1 MKRLGLGLLTSALA
15 AAACVQFAHAA
26 DLPVAPVAPAPAYYR
41 PALYDWTG
49 FYVGGH
55 VGAGLLQDTYTS
67 TTTTPLQSAG
77 SATSVTTSGFVGGAQ
92 AGFNY
97 EFAPWVVGV
106 EGSYTWTN
114 LDGSTIAPTLES
126 PAANE
131 RSRSTPNWF
140 AAATGRVGY
149 AADTLLIY
157 AKGGVAWMG
166 ARYRED
172 VLNGGGVTASSFSV
186 NNTRTGFVVGA
197 GLEYGFVEGWSGKI
211 EYDFYDF
218 GTSNYVFNVV
228 EPVGGTGVVQP
239 VSIQSYV
246 HTFTV
251 GLNYRFNWA
260 GGRPY

>member
-15 AAACVQFAHAA
+15 AAAFAPLVHAA
-26 DLPVAPVAPAPAYYR
+26 DLPVAPVVPVVYR
-41 PALYDWTG
+41 PAIYNWTG
-49 FYVGGH
+49 FYIGGH
-55 VGAGLLQDTYTS
+55 VGAGLLEDTFNS

-77 SATSVTTSGFVGGAQ
+77 SSTSVTPAGFLGGAQ

-114 LDGSTIAPTLES
+114 INGSTIAPTLES

-131 RSRSTPNWF
+131 RSRSSPNWL
-140 AAATGRVGY
+140 AAATGRFGY

-172 VLNGGGVTASSFSV
+172 VLNGIGVTSSSFSV

-218 GTSNYVFNVV
+218 GSSNYTFNIFD
-228 EPVGGTGVVQP
+228 PLTGTAFVQP
-239 VSIQSYV
+239 VSVQSYV
-246 HTFTV
+246 HSFTA
-251 GLNYRFNWA
+251 GLNYRFNW
-260 GGRPY
+260 GQ